1 MEKDITR
8 NKKLR
13 QKDLTGKGKQVV
25 VVVQAV
31 DQPPVK
37 LVGRFKDKSSKIIY
51 IRNKQLSN
59 SPK

>member
-8 NKKLR
+8 NKKLW
-13 QKDLTGKGKQVV
+13 KKNLTGKGKQVV
-25 VVVQAV
+25 VVVKVV

-51 IRNKQLSN
+51 IPNKQLSN